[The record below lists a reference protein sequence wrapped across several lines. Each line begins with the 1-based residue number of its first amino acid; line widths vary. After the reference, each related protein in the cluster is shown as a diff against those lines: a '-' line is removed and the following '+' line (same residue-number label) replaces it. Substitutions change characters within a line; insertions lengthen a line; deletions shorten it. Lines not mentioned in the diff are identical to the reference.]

1 MIINVFLSILNEL
14 LYVPPESVA
23 GVVTVVCTR
32 PATDAVAVVNGT
44 PPQLI
49 DPPSAI
55 CAKLGWP
62 PAPELDNP
70 VQIMLLGLAG

>member
-32 PATDAVAVVNGT
+32 PATDAVAVV
-44 PPQLI
+44 
-49 DPPSAI
+49 
-55 CAKLGWP
+55 K
-62 PAPELDNP
+62 
-70 VQIMLLGLAG
+70 